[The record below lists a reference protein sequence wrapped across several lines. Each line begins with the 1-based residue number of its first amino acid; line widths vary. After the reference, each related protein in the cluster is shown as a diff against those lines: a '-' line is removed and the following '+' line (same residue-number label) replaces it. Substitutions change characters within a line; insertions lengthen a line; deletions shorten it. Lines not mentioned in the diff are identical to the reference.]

1 VSARRVA
8 VTGLG
13 VVAPLGDSVEE
24 LCTNLVAGRSGIRQL
39 DIPLWEGLR
48 SPIGARAG
56 FRGPAS
62 PVPAFDGVIAQA
74 AFWLEVEPVTDGK
87 RALRERL
94 ARAYAVADEWRTRL
108 SEDERR
114 AADYL
119 LVKNCGFPAYMGGAF
134 SSAAP
139 GI

>member
-1 VSARRVA
+1 VAAVSEALKADGNADA
-8 VTGLG
+8 VL
-13 VVAPLGDSVEE
+13 ANAL
-24 LCTNLVAGRSGIRQL
+24 
-39 DIPLWEGLR
+39 
-48 SPIGARAG
+48 ARAG
-56 FRGPAS
+56 FRGPGS
-62 PVPAFDGVIAQA
+62 PVPVFDGVIAQA
-74 AFWLEVEPVTDGK
+74 AFWLEAEPVTDGK
-87 RALRERL
+87 RALRAHL

>member
-1 VSARRVA
+1 
-8 VTGLG
+8 
-13 VVAPLGDSVEE
+13 
-24 LCTNLVAGRSGIRQL
+24 
-39 DIPLWEGLR
+39 
-48 SPIGARAG
+48 
-56 FRGPAS
+56 
-62 PVPAFDGVIAQA
+62 VPAFDGVIAQA
-74 AFWLEVEPVTDGK
+74 AFWLEAEPVTDGK